1 MVMWRPRANGPP
13 LMLDQ
18 VCVGVYPPI
27 HFLIREASFLRE
39 RCVLEPAGR
48 LLWTGGG
55 LRPQLVVGQSQ
66 GTQTPP
72 TTRFVCSTNLP
83 CMILECGRRAQYLEK
98 SDAGTGRA
106 CKLHAGCPQPKSIC
120 LILKNSTKNKK
131 RRRSKWAFVRQ
142 SCALTF
148 FQPAAAAHQRSGTGG
163 GRGARCRHGGGR
175 RHHQD
180 LLATA

>member
-72 TTRFVCSTNLP
+72 TTHFVCSTNLP

-98 SDAGTGRA
+98 SDAATGRA

-131 RRRSKWAFVRQ
+131 KKQQMGFCKAKL
-142 SCALTF
+142 CANL